1 MEITTLNTL
10 MAREERKIPSR
21 ALYLLQ
27 QPLVEQLISE
37 TCSKEDGGS
46 DGKLSAATVGFT
58 LDFKQIVVLSASS
71 NEKENVIGWG
81 KMWLDIIGKT
91 RHRYPLKR
99 IAQRCASGEIE
110 TLGELHLLLERMVS
124 RFIYKLLL
132 VIIIA
137 GLAVMALLQF

>member
-71 NEKENVIGWG
+71 NEKENVIHVNLISLFDRVFYFDG
-81 KMWLDIIGKT
+81 T
-91 RHRYPLKR
+91 SY
-99 IAQRCASGEIE
+99 
-110 TLGELHLLLERMVS
+110 
-124 RFIYKLLL
+124 
-132 VIIIA
+132 
-137 GLAVMALLQF
+137 